1 MKIVSSGKCSMYF
14 FLLIISLVFSSCI
27 KDPSL
32 LEGQEGGFGFKYYGS
47 GERIGSVGGTILD
60 AQNGDPIGDAKVYVK
75 NYEEETTTYTDP
87 DGHYFIPDI
96 FLGIQVL
103 VIIKPGFIIEEVKV
117 DLFEEEESKDETN
130 VAILPNDFGNDKYVI
145 VLSWREEPADLDA
158 HLYVPAPG
166 SPSEIYWH
174 DKGDNDGR
182 LDSNPFAALDVDDRD
197 GIGPETVTIK
207 ADNVNRGPKY
217 DGTYRYYVKKYDG
230 IGEITESE
238 AVVRVYLDGALVKT
252 FNVPKTGTGNYWRV
266 FDLDTDGNFTIYNTI
281 EHRRPGAP

>member
-117 DLFEEEESKDETN
+117 DLFEEEESKDERRRSGRTRTSN
-130 VAILPNDFGNDKYVI
+130 KPRWKGGEYPPKQLLMSNLFFHDFSRFSGKSLLKPLAVPNGC
-145 VLSWREEPADLDA
+145 L
-158 HLYVPAPG
+158 
-166 SPSEIYWH
+166 
-174 DKGDNDGR
+174 
-182 LDSNPFAALDVDDRD
+182 
-197 GIGPETVTIK
+197 
-207 ADNVNRGPKY
+207 
-217 DGTYRYYVKKYDG
+217 
-230 IGEITESE
+230 
-238 AVVRVYLDGALVKT
+238 
-252 FNVPKTGTGNYWRV
+252 
-266 FDLDTDGNFTIYNTI
+266 
-281 EHRRPGAP
+281 